1 MIIFLFST
9 ILTIIIYFSIYN
21 NRTKISLLLNI
32 VDKPDLKRKIHKN
45 PTPKTAAFSIALSL
59 FVFLIINLFG
69 NFIDSDFNL
78 VLIGSILVFFV
89 GYLDDRYRLS
99 PLKKIIFISLIS
111 FFVFILS
118 DNLIIN
124 KFYIYTFDFFFELK
138 NFSLIFSI
146 LCILCLVNSLNLAD
160 GINGLATGLI
170 FFWLFFITQIYE
182 NNLDLITNIIL
193 INLILTF
200 IHNYKG
206 DHFLGDSGSLML
218 SSFLAFLVINF
229 HNQNIDSPGQL
240 NSSESIFILFII
252 PVLDMVRLFF
262 ERLIN
267 KKNPGVGDN
276 NHLHHYLINKFTNRQ
291 ALIIYFLS
299 VNIPIIMSLYTSVN
313 KIYIIISTILLYI
326 FFMFWYNQH
335 LKKAHVKKKRK

>member
-170 FFWLFFITQIYE
+170 FFWLFFINQLYGSGIYYFD
-182 NNLDLITNIIL
+182 NNLNILNNIIL
-193 INLILTF
+193 INLILIF

-218 SSFLAFLVINF
+218 SSFLGFSFIYLYNKNINLPN
-229 HNQNIDSPGQL
+229 NQNNAEI
-240 NSSESIFILFII
+240 IMILFIVPI
-252 PVLDMVRLFF
+252 LDMIRLFF
-262 ERLIN
+262 ERLLN
-267 KKNPGVGDN
+267 KKSPYSGDN
-276 NHLHHYLINKFTNRQ
+276 RHLHHYLIKRFSLKKT
-291 ALIIYFLS
+291 LIIYFLTL
-299 VNIPIIMSLYTSVN
+299 NFPIILAFYTAISKVMIILLIIL
-313 KIYIIISTILLYI
+313 IYIFSI
-326 FFMFWYNQH
+326 FFY
-335 LKKAHVKKKRK
+335 KRS

>member
-1 MIIFLFST
+1 MIIFLIST

-21 NRTKISLLLNI
+21 NRTKISLLLNV

-45 PTPKTAAFSIALSL
+45 PTPKTASFTIALSL
-59 FVFLIINLFG
+59 FAFLIINLFG

-89 GYLDDRYRLS
+89 GYLDDRYKLS

-170 FFWLFFITQIYE
+170 FFWLFFLNQLYGSGFYYFD
-182 NNLDLITNIIL
+182 NSLNVLNNIIL
-193 INLILTF
+193 INLILIF
-200 IHNYKG
+200 IHNYRG

-218 SSFLAFLVINF
+218 SSFLGFSFIYLYNKNINLPN
-229 HNQNIDSPGQL
+229 NQNNTEVI
-240 NSSESIFILFII
+240 IILFIVPI
-252 PVLDMVRLFF
+252 LDMVRLFF
-262 ERLIN
+262 ERLLN
-267 KKNPGVGDN
+267 KKSPYSGDN
-276 NHLHHYLINKFTNRQ
+276 RHLHHYLIKRFSIKKT
-291 ALIIYFLS
+291 LIIYFLTI
-299 VNIPIIMSLYTSVN
+299 NLPIILAFYTAMN
-313 KIYIIISTILLYI
+313 KVMIILLIILIYIFSI
-326 FFMFWYNQH
+326 FFY
-335 LKKAHVKKKRK
+335 KRS

>member
-21 NRTKISLLLNI
+21 NRTKISLLLNV

-59 FVFLIINLFG
+59 FAFLIINLFG

-170 FFWLFFITQIYE
+170 FFWLFFINQLYGSGFYYFD
-182 NNLDLITNIIL
+182 NNLNILNNIIL
-193 INLILTF
+193 INLILIF

-218 SSFLAFLVINF
+218 SSFLGFSLIYLYNKNINLPN
-229 HNQNIDSPGQL
+229 NQNNAEI
-240 NSSESIFILFII
+240 IMILFIVPI
-252 PVLDMVRLFF
+252 LDMIRLFF
-262 ERLIN
+262 ERLLN
-267 KKNPGVGDN
+267 KKSPYSGDN
-276 NHLHHYLINKFTNRQ
+276 RHLHHYLIKRFSLKKT
-291 ALIIYFLS
+291 LIIYFLTL
-299 VNIPIIMSLYTSVN
+299 NFPIILAFYTAISKVMIILLIIL
-313 KIYIIISTILLYI
+313 IYIFSI
-326 FFMFWYNQH
+326 FFY
-335 LKKAHVKKKRK
+335 RRS